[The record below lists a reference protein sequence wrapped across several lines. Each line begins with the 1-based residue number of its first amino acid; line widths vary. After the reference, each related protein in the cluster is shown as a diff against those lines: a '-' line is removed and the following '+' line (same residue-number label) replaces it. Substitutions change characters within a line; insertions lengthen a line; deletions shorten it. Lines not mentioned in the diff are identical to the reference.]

1 MRIVRL
7 YGKQGCIN
15 VNSFRWVGLFRD
27 GTSFAGDY
35 NDLDTRLRELNDYI
49 TGTADKPKRHF
60 LLWFKILLNGEEYT
74 ISFDNDGDAYIA
86 TPDGRMLMT
95 EYKIRSAS
103 LIFYVDDNLLQI
115 GFAGINTADK
125 PDGRSI
131 LFDNL
136 VRDNLIS
143 TDIIRV

>member
-1 MRIVRL
+1 MRL

-35 NDLDTRLRELNDYI
+35 SDLDTRLKELNDYI

-103 LIFYVDDNLLQI
+103 LVFYVDDNILQI
-115 GFAGINTADK
+115 GFAGIDTTDRPA
-125 PDGRSI
+125 GRSVLI
-131 LFDNL
+131 DNL
-136 VRDNLIS
+136 ASNNLIA

>member
-1 MRIVRL
+1 MRIVKL
-7 YGKQGCIN
+7 YDKQGCIN

-35 NDLDTRLRELNDYI
+35 SDLDTRLKELNDYI

>member
-1 MRIVRL
+1 MKL
-7 YGKQGCIN
+7 YDKQGCSN
-15 VNSFRWVGLFRD
+15 VNSLRWVGLFRD

-60 LLWFKILLNGEEYT
+60 LLWFKVSLSDGEYV
-74 ISFDNDGDAYIA
+74 ISFDDDGDAYIN

-125 PDGRSI
+125 PDGRSVLI
-131 LFDNL
+131 DNL